1 MRLRQYP
8 KTPLACKITRP
19 RGPGLV
25 ILLKGFNIPL
35 ICLGPQEVVWLG
47 WCVNVR
53 AGCFSIPRSKRLKLH
68 LHVQKLLADP
78 KNVHKRDL
86 HKVAGLIQWVLG
98 AFPLLR
104 PWVGVLYKDIHC
116 PPATNH
122 SLDPY
127 YFKEVFDCIDEDM
140 RFIRSPTGTAI
151 PVGAKLLE
159 VRHLPIRQKKDLLK
173 VVLSCKRVWL
183 RVADPAQ
190 VKRKLSANSIAFLQ
204 FWLHWCTL
212 PTLLRPLQFPAR
224 TTMVAAAD
232 AMGSGTKFA
241 IGGFVKLST
250 ATIWFSERWRPAAS
264 RSNQRV

>member
-1 MRLRQYP
+1 MDATASLI
-8 KTPLACKITRP
+8 LAFC
-19 RGPGLV
+19 V
-25 ILLKGFNIPL
+25 CFNIPL
-35 ICLGPQEVVWLG
+35 SWKKLCLGPQVVWIG

-78 KNVHKRDL
+78 KDVHKRDL

-122 SLDPY
+122 SLDPH
-127 YFKEVFDCIDEDM
+127 YFKEVFDCIDDHM
-140 RFIRSPTGTAI
+140 RFIRAPTGAAI

-173 VVLSCKRVWL
+173 VVLSKRVWL
-183 RVADPAQ
+183 RVAAKTLRQQCCFPSVLAALVQTSDATPA
-190 VKRKLSANSIAFLQ
+190 
-204 FWLHWCTL
+204 
-212 PTLLRPLQFPAR
+212 
-224 TTMVAAAD
+224 
-232 AMGSGTKFA
+232 FA
-241 IGGFVKLST
+241 ISGQNYHGSSSGRHGLRNQICNRWFCQTFDGHDLVQRMLPAGGFC
-250 ATIWFSERWRPAAS
+250 FCRD
-264 RSNQRV
+264 